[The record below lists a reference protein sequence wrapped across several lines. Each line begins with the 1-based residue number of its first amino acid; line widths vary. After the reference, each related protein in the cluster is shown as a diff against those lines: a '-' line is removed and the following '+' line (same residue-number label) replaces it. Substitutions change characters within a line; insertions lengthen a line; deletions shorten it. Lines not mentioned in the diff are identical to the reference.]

1 MEVRRLGR
9 VGYAD
14 GLALQRALVED
25 RRAGRVD
32 DLLLLLEHP
41 HVLTLGVRGDRGR
54 SHILVPQDLLDSRG
68 VEVHETGRGGD
79 ITYHGPGQIVGYP
92 ILDLRPDRCDV
103 HRYVRDLEEVLIRV
117 AADFGVTASRVE
129 GLTGVWVGRNKLAA
143 IGVRIA
149 RWITSHGFAL
159 NVSTDLDYFNLI
171 VPCGIADRGVTSLAR
186 LLGRPIDRV
195 SVEDRI
201 AFISPP
207 CSIAQPHGVA
217 TEGGGAGVSSESTLR
232 WIRPTRVTIVAA
244 TATLAVMAFSV
255 AFLAVR
261 YPGLPDL
268 LPVRFNRLGVPN
280 GWQFKTIAR
289 VLMPALVQTALALTL
304 GSIGALVLS
313 RSHGTHDRES
323 TDVRAAAVA
332 AEYVALM
339 TFIWVAFQAYA
350 AVALVRMWER
360 EGGGLGREY
369 MYVELLGIVLTVI
382 VALRARQQFGRPT
395 ERPFVAEHWR
405 FGQLYKNP
413 GDPALFV
420 PTRDGSRWTL
430 NFGRPV
436 AVLMMAVILG
446 IGIIGP
452 TVILGLLLR

>member
-1 MEVRRLGR
+1 
-9 VGYAD
+9 
-14 GLALQRALVED
+14 
-25 RRAGRVD
+25 
-32 DLLLLLEHP
+32 
-41 HVLTLGVRGDRGR
+41 
-54 SHILVPQDLLDSRG
+54 
-68 VEVHETGRGGD
+68 
-79 ITYHGPGQIVGYP
+79 
-92 ILDLRPDRCDV
+92 
-103 HRYVRDLEEVLIRV
+103 
-117 AADFGVTASRVE
+117 
-129 GLTGVWVGRNKLAA
+129 
-143 IGVRIA
+143 
-149 RWITSHGFAL
+149 
-159 NVSTDLDYFNLI
+159 
-171 VPCGIADRGVTSLAR
+171 
-186 LLGRPIDRV
+186 
-195 SVEDRI
+195 
-201 AFISPP
+201 
-207 CSIAQPHGVA
+207 
-217 TEGGGAGVSSESTLR
+217 
-232 WIRPTRVTIVAA
+232 VTIVAA

-323 TDVRAAAVA
+323 TDVRAATVA

-350 AVALVRMWER
+350 GVALVRMWER
-360 EGGGLGREY
+360 ESGGLGREY
-369 MYVELLGIVLTVI
+369 IFGELLGIVLTVI

-395 ERPFVAEHWR
+395 GRPFVAEHWR

-413 GDPALFV
+413 RDPALFV